1 MSIVPENRRSP
12 IHLFAIII
20 IPCVSRKS
28 RNLFTRDAQPSMLV
42 SWYAFLFYMLSL
54 PLPPPSSLSSSSS
67 LFLSPSH
74 LQTYT
79 STHTHT
85 LSSTRILNVTIKFEF
100 EFELF
105 EIWIR
110 SAFEQL
116 YRSRSQESWC
126 THTNYY
132 YYYYLNFTLLLQF
145 FFERNSRIV
154 RCDRDGTGREW
165 VDWSLGGI
173 QGVHRAIYKFT
184 NPILR
189 GWIYFPF
196 LSLSLSVISL
206 SFHVHFCSK
215 NPSFARLIFEK
226 ERERGA

>member
-1 MSIVPENRRSP
+1 
-12 IHLFAIII
+12 
-20 IPCVSRKS
+20 
-28 RNLFTRDAQPSMLV
+28 MLV

-54 PLPPPSSLSSSSS
+54 PLPPIIPVIILFSLSLPLS
-67 LFLSPSH
+67 LANTH
-74 LQTYT
+74 IH
-79 STHTHT
+79 THTHT

-116 YRSRSQESWC
+116 YRSRSQEFWC

-154 RCDRDGTGREW
+154 RCDRDGTGRGW

-173 QGVHRAIYKFT
+173 QGVHRAIYKFHLT

-189 GWIYFPF
+189 GWIYFPL
-196 LSLSLSVISL
+196 LSLSLFVISL
-206 SFHVHFCSK
+206 PFNVYFCSK

>member
-1 MSIVPENRRSP
+1 MHNPRCWS
-12 IHLFAIII
+12 L
-20 IPCVSRKS
+20 
-28 RNLFTRDAQPSMLV
+28 D
-42 SWYAFLFYMLSL
+42 MLSSSICS
-54 PLPPPSSLSSSSS
+54 PFHSPPSSLSSSSS

-116 YRSRSQESWC
+116 YRSRSQEFWC

-154 RCDRDGTGREW
+154 RCDRDGTGRGW

-173 QGVHRAIYKFT
+173 QGVHRAIYKFHLT

-189 GWIYFPF
+189 GWIYFPL
-196 LSLSLSVISL
+196 LSLSLFVISL
-206 SFHVHFCSK
+206 PFNVYFCSK